1 VKLVLRGI
9 GPAILRRYL
18 RELGAEETEDFQIVG
33 DGWMARVEAGDPLFI
48 GSIRLGQ
55 SIVTLDGDD
64 ETVEAIAE
72 ALKAK
77 SLRAGG

>member
-1 VKLVLRGI
+1 MKLVLRGI

-18 RELGAEETEDFQIVG
+18 RELGAKEADGFQLVG
-33 DGWMARVEAGDPLFI
+33 DGWTAQVEAGAPLFI

-64 ETVEAIAE
+64 ETVEAVAE